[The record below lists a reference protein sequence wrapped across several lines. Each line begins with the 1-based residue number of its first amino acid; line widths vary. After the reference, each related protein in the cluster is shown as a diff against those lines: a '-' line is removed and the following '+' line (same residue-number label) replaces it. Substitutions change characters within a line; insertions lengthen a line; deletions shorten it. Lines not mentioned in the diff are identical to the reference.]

1 MTTLWYM
8 ARWVQQARC
17 RRDWRLIAGAV
28 LGVTALA
35 LAAPFAHAAPVIMIL
50 QSQLQGSLIQAEVE
64 AVPELVTSPL
74 AGKAL
79 PKWSVVPGEA
89 VKSKQ
94 RPQDRVVHLLRKVG
108 LEYQHICSINL
119 RYFPDKQ
126 GAWLPHF
133 QLDEQPA
140 VVRKNG
146 RWQPLT
152 TVRGLPSL
160 VVLTSNT
167 LPNAEGFYSSLE
179 FGLTL
184 GLMSIDSWIVR

>member
-1 MTTLWYM
+1 MTG
-8 ARWVQQARC
+8 RVHKARC
-17 RRDWRLIAGAV
+17 RSYRRLIAGAV
-28 LGVTALA
+28 VGFMALT
-35 LAAPFAHAAPVIMIL
+35 LASPFVHAAAVIMVL
-50 QSQLQGSLIQAEVE
+50 QSQVNGNPIKAEVE

-89 VKSKQ
+89 IKSPG
-94 RPQDRVVHLLRKVG
+94 RPAERVVHLFRKVG
-108 LEYQHICSINL
+108 LEYQHICSIKL
-119 RYFPDKQ
+119 RYYPDKQ
-126 GAWLPHF
+126 GVWVPHF

-146 RWQPLT
+146 RWQPIT

-160 VVLTSNT
+160 VVLTSST
-167 LPNAEGFYSSLE
+167 LPNAEGFYPSLE
-179 FGLTL
+179 LGLTI